1 MDWNSPRI
9 SSLIERALNE
19 DHALADATT
28 LLTVGVEQ
36 LAQAEILAK
45 QDCVLSGLGLV
56 PRVFELYASMS
67 LKAGHRERL
76 PAVVVTSHPEVFDG
90 VRLRAGQTIAVL
102 RGPARPLLSC
112 ERVTLNLLQR
122 LSGIATLT
130 RQYVDQVKGLAV
142 RILDTRKTAPGMRA
156 LDKYAV
162 TCGGGFNHRSD
173 LSDAILIKNNHI
185 RLAGGITPALARAR
199 ARRNPNQLIEIEVR
213 SQEEIEPALAGGA
226 DRLLLDNMTPD
237 QVRAAIAVI
246 TGMVKDGQPPV
257 PIELSGGVRL
267 PTIRAYAET
276 GAQFISVGAL
286 THSAPAVDLS
296 MRIVPVGGVS
306 SL

>member
-1 MDWNSPRI
+1 MDWNSSRLT
-9 SSLIERALNE
+9 SLIERALVE

-28 LLTVGVEQ
+28 LLTIAGDQ
-36 LAQAEILAK
+36 RAQGEIIAK
-45 QDCVLSGLGLV
+45 QDCVLAGLGLV
-56 PRVFELYASMS
+56 PRVFELFASLA
-67 LKAGHRERL
+67 LKAGSHDQL

-130 RQYVDQVKGLAV
+130 RQFVDAVKGLPV

-162 TCGGGFNHRSD
+162 TCGGGFNHRAD

-185 RLAGGITPALARAR
+185 RLAGGIGPALARACQNRR
-199 ARRNPNQLIEIEVR
+199 AHQLIEIEVR
-213 SQEEIEPALAGGA
+213 SLAEIDEALAGGA
-226 DRLLLDNMTPD
+226 ERLLLDNMTPA
-237 QVRAAIAVI
+237 QVRAAVELIAQRV
-246 TGMVKDGQPPV
+246 PV
-257 PIELSGGVRL
+257 EVSGGVKLATVRE
-267 PTIRAYAET
+267 YGET
-276 GAQFISVGAL
+276 GTQFISVGAL
-286 THSAPAVDLS
+286 THSAPAVDLA
-296 MRIVPVGGVS
+296 MRIIAVGAPKPQPS
-306 SL
+306 EP